1 MSISMKRSPVTSDG
15 RPIYLTSRFRGNVDP
30 FFAGSG
36 DNENGR
42 GQDDLFCLHWAT
54 APTEAE
60 DKTQTFGFCDW
71 IYIAKG
77 TVQWCNAGP
86 GDYVSF
92 HAFAPATTVTPNTDA
107 GNCNLVATGLGF
119 NTIIPAAGNGS
130 HDYADPVP
138 VPAFNAAGE
147 PNGHWLWSE
156 PDAGKGDMTFKG
168 DGAQM
173 YNLYDA
179 TLPLVYWIKKLP
191 LIGNHS
197 ALLQPET
204 KARKVLPHWKFKV
217 TVHNESLGALQATWH
232 LDCARKS
239 TL

>member
-1 MSISMKRSPVTSDG
+1 MSISMKRSPTTSDG
-15 RPIYLTSRFRGNVDP
+15 RPILMTSRFRGNVDP

-42 GQDDLFCLHWAT
+42 GADALFEIHWDT
-54 APTEAE
+54 APGSAE
-60 DKTQTFGFCDW
+60 DKELIFGFCDW

-86 GDYVSF
+86 GDYISF
-92 HAFAPATTVTPNTDA
+92 YALAPGTTVTPNTDA
-107 GNCNLVATGLGF
+107 GNCNLVPTGLGF

-130 HDYADPVP
+130 HDYSDAIP
-138 VPAFNAAGE
+138 VPAFDAAGD
-147 PNGHWLWSE
+147 PNGLWQWSE
-156 PDAGKGDMTFKG
+156 PDTGKGTMTFVG
-168 DGAQM
+168 DGKQM

-179 TLPLVYWIKKLP
+179 TLPLVYWVKKLP
-191 LIGNHS
+191 LIGDHS
-197 ALLQPET
+197 AMLQPET